1 MGDHVIALR
10 EGETAVVGY
19 GSLLSAASVSRTLQR
34 EYDGPFVFAE
44 IADWRRSW
52 DVSMPNAAFYY
63 NDGDERIY
71 PERILYLNA
80 RHRRGERMNCAIFV
94 ARDDELLAM
103 HGREWIYTPTVI
115 TDALRG
121 ARVEGGDALMYV
133 GRPEH
138 LPQGPHVRRPH
149 QGRSLRPLRRERQ
162 LALGAR
168 AVYRWLDLPVYR
180 TRYRRQS
187 ACVFQEPD
195 VLAGRSLVAV
205 PSRSHSRWFVE
216 NPSLQVKRSP
226 LV

>member
-19 GSLLSAASVSRTLQR
+19 GSLLSSASVSRTLQR

-63 NDGDERIY
+63 NDGAERVY
-71 PERILYLNA
+71 PKRILYLNA

-94 ARDDELLAM
+94 ARDDELPAM

-138 LPQGPHVRRPH
+138 LEVAVAQSPREAAVRK
-149 QGRSLRPLRRERQ
+149 SY
-162 LALGAR
+162 LALLDR
-168 AVYRWLDLPVYR
+168 ALEMVDRRFREFYLGSTDPAPQHLVIDDELDPER
-180 TRYRRQS
+180 PSPWEAAGHRYTPER
-187 ACVFQEPD
+187 
-195 VLAGRSLVAV
+195 
-205 PSRSHSRWFVE
+205 
-216 NPSLQVKRSP
+216 
-226 LV
+226 